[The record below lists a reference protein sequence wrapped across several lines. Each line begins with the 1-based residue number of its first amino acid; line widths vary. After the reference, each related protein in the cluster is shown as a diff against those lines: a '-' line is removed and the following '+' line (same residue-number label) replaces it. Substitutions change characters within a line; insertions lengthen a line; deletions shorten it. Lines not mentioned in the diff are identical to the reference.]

1 MLFRSRLSRAC
12 RLGDGGS
19 AESSKRDRVDARL
32 PGFCRRL
39 GDAGIPLTRATVIL
53 DTLHPVHEGRA
64 FRWRADKQKTVEAV
78 DYGRTNEGEA
88 EENWRSSPF
97 FYLLQFG
104 EKAMRRPWRPAIR
117 LIFRPQYWLGTS
129 PAGRHRGRDRFTRVF
144 RPCAAAR
151 PT

>member
-1 MLFRSRLSRAC
+1 M
-12 RLGDGGS
+12 GDGGS
-19 AESSKRDRVDARL
+19 ADSSKRDRVDARL

-64 FRWRADKQKTVEAV
+64 FRWRADKQKTVEVV

-104 EKAMRRPWRPAIR
+104 EKAMRRPLAARDPADFPTTVLTWNVTRRPAS
-117 LIFRPQYWLGTS
+117 RP
-129 PAGRHRGRDRFTRVF
+129 R
-144 RPCAAAR
+144 
-151 PT
+151 